1 MQSKAL
7 DKSISRALKARK
19 VLLTIYTYV
28 QKVTKC
34 VRAALKNFGGNVRM
48 FRSLIIF

>member
-1 MQSKAL
+1 MQPKGL

-34 VRAALKNFGGNVRM
+34 VRVALNNFGDNVRVL
-48 FRSLIIF
+48 RSLIIF